1 MCKAFGI
8 DMHAH
13 RTVAADIKADIKT
26 KIKLL
31 KGKRDEAVAAKDHA
45 GLRHIRRRI
54 HFMKRELHKAAV

>member
-45 GLRHIRRRI
+45 GLRHIRRRSTS
-54 HFMKRELHKAAV
+54 